1 MGVSDGWD
9 AVFDRLEQMERERDE
24 ARAEVVSLRRSR
36 KVWNKLL
43 KGAIRQ
49 AEARGARRAAAT
61 DERGVCLGCGRLV
74 ATRQNADLSDHHP
87 TCPVVSKA
95 RR

>member
-1 MGVSDGWD
+1 MEHAADAAYMGD
-9 AVFDRLEQMERERDE
+9 ADLLRGYAQQIVKERDE

-49 AEARGARRAAAT
+49 AEARGARRA
-61 DERGVCLGCGRLV
+61 RSGG
-74 ATRQNADLSDHHP
+74 
-87 TCPVVSKA
+87 
-95 RR
+95 